1 MQFNT
6 FVSSIADLERC
17 VHAPNLQEVL
27 LEPLLLARQGKL
39 SLETVEFLASEAVN
53 RSLHPVLV
61 WDILMTEQMMMEIC
75 QKLTPVNFNIFSAIR
90 VCDPGA
96 AWWVK
101 TNFPKLKIQLIVET
115 GNHNFEALLGW
126 CEVLSGSLERL
137 ILSIELPEQ
146 QLIEYCEKLPVA
158 CEILGVG
165 RILLFYSPRSLLAQH
180 LSVNSSEEIR
190 YIETTVASEET
201 QNRPF
206 PTLETVH
213 GTLMFLDKDQFI
225 LDQLDSLEKA
235 GLKTVRLDLR
245 HLSQADNVAVNIDN
259 ICQQI
264 LENPTTLKTQ
274 WPRPIRAPFFKANR
288 TTSIFHRMKSKA
300 KLSEYR
306 NEIGL
311 AEIVAVES
319 KTAVIFY
326 ALQPFEFSQI
336 NALIL
341 PTGEERELPEEL
353 EFRNLK
359 GEVMTQCD
367 GEQILITNW
376 FKKAMPGAVLL
387 GKIEN
392 G

>member
-39 SLETVEFLASEAVN
+39 SLETVEFIASEAAK

-61 WDILMTEQMMMEIC
+61 WDILMTEQMFTEIC
-75 QKLTPVNFNIFSAIR
+75 QKITQVNLNIFSAIR

-101 TNFPKLKIQLIVET
+101 THFPQLKIQLIVET

-146 QLIEYCEKLPVA
+146 QLIEYCQKLPVG

-225 LDQLDSLEKA
+225 LDQLYSLEKA
-235 GLKTVRLDLR
+235 GLQTVRLDLR
-245 HLSQADNVAVNIDN
+245 HLSQADNVAVNIDK

-274 WPRPIRAPFFKANR
+274 WPKPIRAPFFKANR

-306 NEIGL
+306 HEIGL

-326 ALQPFEFSQI
+326 ALQPFNFSQI
-336 NALIL
+336 HALIL
-341 PTGEERELPEEL
+341 PTGEERQLPEEL

-359 GEVMTQCD
+359 GEVITKCD

>member
-1 MQFNT
+1 
-6 FVSSIADLERC
+6 
-17 VHAPNLQEVL
+17 
-27 LEPLLLARQGKL
+27 
-39 SLETVEFLASEAVN
+39 
-53 RSLHPVLV
+53 
-61 WDILMTEQMMMEIC
+61 
-75 QKLTPVNFNIFSAIR
+75 
-90 VCDPGA
+90 
-96 AWWVK
+96 
-101 TNFPKLKIQLIVET
+101 
-115 GNHNFEALLGW
+115 
-126 CEVLSGSLERL
+126 
-137 ILSIELPEQ
+137 
-146 QLIEYCEKLPVA
+146 
-158 CEILGVG
+158 
-165 RILLFYSPRSLLAQH
+165 LFYSPRSLLAQH

-225 LDQLDSLEKA
+225 LDQLYSLEKA
-235 GLKTVRLDLR
+235 GLQTVRLDLR
-245 HLSQADNVAVNIDN
+245 HLSQADNVAVNIDK

-274 WPRPIRAPFFKANR
+274 WPKPIRAPFFKANR

-306 NEIGL
+306 HEIGL

-319 KTAVIFY
+319 KIAVIFY
-326 ALQPFEFSQI
+326 ALQPFNFSQI
-336 NALIL
+336 HALIL

-359 GEVMTQCD
+359 GEVITKCD